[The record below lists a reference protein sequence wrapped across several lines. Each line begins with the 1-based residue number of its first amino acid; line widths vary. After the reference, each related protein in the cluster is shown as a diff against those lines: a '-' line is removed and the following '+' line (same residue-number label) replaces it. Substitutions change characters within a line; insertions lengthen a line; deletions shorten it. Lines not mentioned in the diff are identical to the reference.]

1 MIYSVK
7 LELGRVM
14 VSFGA
19 TEELQIAT
27 AWNGLTSSLAEQAQ
41 AAVTL
46 LKNGGVVAY
55 PTDTLYGLGADF
67 SSPRA
72 IQRVLDI
79 KGRALEMGLPLLLAN
94 ADDLALVA
102 AAIPDAVLTLA
113 RRFWPGALTL
123 VVPRSSAVPDIVT
136 GGRDTVAVR
145 VPDHPVPVALARGLG
160 RPITGTSANL
170 AGQPSALTAE
180 DVRSGLGESVDLI
193 IDGGP
198 VHLGTQSTI
207 IDATGPLLK
216 LVRLGAISLSDIRS
230 VYQGEVVAV

>member
-1 MIYSVK
+1 MVYSVK

-27 AWNGLTSSLAEQAQ
+27 AWNGLSSSLAEQVQ

-46 LKNGGVVAY
+46 LKNDGVVAY

-67 SSPRA
+67 SSPKA
-72 IQRVLDI
+72 VQRVLDI
-79 KGRALEMGLPLLLAN
+79 KGRAVEMGLPLLLAD

-102 AAIPDAVLTLA
+102 AAIPDAVLALA

-123 VVPRSSAVPDIVT
+123 VVPRSSAVPDLVT

-145 VPDHPVPVALARGLG
+145 VPDHSVPMALARGLG

-170 AGQPSALTAE
+170 SGQPSALTAE
-180 DVRSGLGESVDLI
+180 DVRSALGESVDMI

-198 VHLGTQSTI
+198 AQLGIQSTI
-207 IDATGPLLK
+207 IDITGPLLK
-216 LVRLGAISLSDIRS
+216 LVRPGAISLQDIS
-230 VYQGEVVAV
+230 AAYPGKVVAV

>member
-1 MIYSVK
+1 
-7 LELGRVM
+7 M

-27 AWNGLTSSLAEQAQ
+27 AWNGLSSSLAEQVQ
-41 AAVTL
+41 AAVAL

-67 SSPRA
+67 SSQKA
-72 IQRVLDI
+72 VQRVLDI
-79 KGRALEMGLPLLLAN
+79 KGRASEMGLPLLLAD

-102 AAIPDAVLTLA
+102 AAIPDAVLVLA
-113 RRFWPGALTL
+113 RLFWPGALTL
-123 VVPRSSAVPDIVT
+123 VVPRSSVVLDLVT

-145 VPDHPVPVALARGLG
+145 VPDHPVPLALARGLG

-170 AGQPSALTAE
+170 AGQPPALTAE
-180 DVRSGLGESVDLI
+180 DVRSVLGESVDMI

-198 VHLGTQSTI
+198 ALLGTQSTI
-207 IDATGPLLK
+207 VDATGPLLK
-216 LVRLGAISLSDIRS
+216 LVRPGAISLSDIRS
-230 VYQGEVVAV
+230 VYSGEVIAV

>member
-1 MIYSVK
+1 
-7 LELGRVM
+7 M

-19 TEELQIAT
+19 TDELQIAT
-27 AWNGLTSSLAEQAQ
+27 AWNDLSSSLVEQVQ

-67 SSPRA
+67 SSPKA
-72 IQRVLDI
+72 VQRVLDI
-79 KGRALEMGLPLLLAN
+79 KGRASEMGLPLLLAG
-94 ADDLALVA
+94 ADALELVA
-102 AAIPDAVLTLA
+102 AAISDAVLALA

-123 VVPRSSAVPDIVT
+123 VVPRSSVVPDLVT

-145 VPDHPVPVALARGLG
+145 GPDHPVPVALARGLG

-170 AGQPSALTAE
+170 AGQPPALTAE

-198 VHLGTQSTI
+198 AQLGTQSTI
-207 IDATGPLLK
+207 VDATGPVLK
-216 LVRLGAISLSDIRS
+216 LVRPGAISLSDIRS
-230 VYQGEVVAV
+230 VYPGEVVAI

>member
-1 MIYSVK
+1 
-7 LELGRVM
+7 M

-27 AWNGLTSSLAEQAQ
+27 AWNGLPSSLAEQVL

-46 LKNGGVVAY
+46 LKNGGVVAF

-67 SSPRA
+67 SSPEA
-72 IQRVLDI
+72 VQRVLDI
-79 KGRALEMGLPLLLAN
+79 KGRALEMGLPLLLAD

-102 AAIPDAVLTLA
+102 AAIPASVLALA

-123 VVPRSSAVPDIVT
+123 VVSRSSAVPDVIT
-136 GGRDTVAVR
+136 GGRETVAVR

-160 RPITGTSANL
+160 RPITGTSANI
-170 AGQPSALTAE
+170 AGRPAALTAE
-180 DVRSGLGESVDLI
+180 EVRSALGESVDLI

-198 VHLGTQSTI
+198 AQLGVQSTI
-207 IDATGPLLK
+207 VDATGPLLK
-216 LVRLGAISLSDIRS
+216 LVRPGAISLADIRS
-230 VYQGEVVAV
+230 VYPGEVVAE

>member
-27 AWNGLTSSLAEQAQ
+27 AWNGLPSSLAEQVQ

-67 SSPRA
+67 SSLKA
-72 IQRVLDI
+72 VQRVLDI
-79 KGRALEMGLPLLLAN
+79 KGRAWEMGLPLLLAD
-94 ADDLALVA
+94 ADDIALVA
-102 AAIPDAVLTLA
+102 AALPDAVLALA

-123 VVPRSSAVPDIVT
+123 VVPRSSAAPDLVT

-180 DVRSGLGESVDLI
+180 DVRSALGGSVDLI
-193 IDGGP
+193 IDDGP
-198 VHLGTQSTI
+198 AQLGTQSTI
-207 IDATGPLLK
+207 VDATGPLLK
-216 LVRLGAISLSDIRS
+216 LVRPGAITLSDIRS
-230 VYQGEVVAV
+230 VYPGEVVAL